1 MGIIMAGMMF
11 PYLAVS
17 GQNVVRLHW
26 DISIPIAPQDT
37 VFAGAAH
44 VVKVSTNNDIRAAAL
59 VASGAYDQ
67 GGDCASGDK
76 GCIADA
82 FEGAARG
89 AACSLLRWWH
99 YPHYSDYD
107 PSLTDEEREKTT
119 QLVPLGIDAHGTY
132 PEDWEGVRVA
142 LDALAERG
150 WPMPAPD
157 PVGPFSA
164 KKQREALRFIVLGDS
179 HSEPW
184 RMMRHCSEALSVDVV
199 ESVYGATM
207 LGLKAKRDDVFSTRR
222 VYEHTLRRNANDMN
236 GGVILHL
243 GEVDA
248 AHLVHIRGDE
258 TSMEQNCADAVERL
272 VQFVVE
278 VVEPHFQGRR
288 GGQGGCEGPG
298 IFIVPV
304 VVTTNAG
311 LLVQMIN
318 GGRDE
323 SVDVPWSERA
333 AAAVLINKGVA
344 DVAAQRGWS
353 VLEHPFTTEIPHE
366 KLLGADG
373 LHFKYSL
380 AWAWLN
386 EGMKRAMDG
395 RRTCG
400 VVDKI

>member
-1 MGIIMAGMMF
+1 M
-11 PYLAVS
+11 
-17 GQNVVRLHW
+17 
-26 DISIPIAPQDT
+26 T
-37 VFAGAAH
+37 
-44 VVKVSTNNDIRAAAL
+44 
-59 VASGAYDQ
+59 
-67 GGDCASGDK
+67 
-76 GCIADA
+76 
-82 FEGAARG
+82 
-89 AACSLLRWWH
+89 
-99 YPHYSDYD
+99 
-107 PSLTDEEREKTT
+107 
-119 QLVPLGIDAHGTY
+119 
-132 PEDWEGVRVA
+132 
-142 LDALAERG
+142 
-150 WPMPAPD
+150 
-157 PVGPFSA
+157 
-164 KKQREALRFIVLGDS
+164 
-179 HSEPW
+179 
-184 RMMRHCSEALSVDVV
+184 RHCSEALSVDVV
-199 ESVYGATM
+199 EGLYGAVM
-207 LGLKAKRDDVFSTRR
+207 LQLQAKRDGVFSTRR
-222 VYEHTLRRNANDMN
+222 FYEHTLRRHYLADDVN

-243 GEVDA
+243 EVVEA
-248 AHLVHIRGDE
+248 VHLVHIGGGE

-353 VLEHPFTTEIPHE
+353 VLEHPFTTELPHE